1 MKASHYVSQVKKSA
15 VFKDFMKEAPD
26 AYLCS
31 LFCIRDFN
39 GPQNETQVDFYSPK
53 SKHII
58 SFKIGSKGIER
69 LPQPKKAET
78 ITHKKII
85 PKELK
90 DNVKLDLDKL
100 KPTLVDEMRNRDMT
114 YEIEKMLIVLNVPED
129 RPIWN
134 CTAFL
139 KGLGLLQAHVE
150 DASNS
155 VLFMEKKSLMD
166 MMKFAGGAGG
176 LPGLPGMPAA
186 GEPNPLAAGG
196 GSVKIMSPQELAAA
210 LQKAKAAAKEAEKA
224 DKADKKKART
234 K

>member
-1 MKASHYVSQVKKSA
+1 MKASHYVSQVKKSG

-31 LFCIRDFN
+31 LFFIRDFN

-58 SFKIGSKGIER
+58 SFKIGAKGIER

-90 DNVKLDLDKL
+90 ESVKLDLDKL

-134 CTAFL
+134 CTGFL

-150 DASNS
+150 DVSNS

-166 MMKFAGGAGG
+166 MMRFAGGAGG
-176 LPGLPGMPAA
+176 LPGLPGMPA
-186 GEPNPLAAGG
+186 EPANPLTAGTG
-196 GSVKIMSPQELAAA
+196 NIKIMSPQELAAA
-210 LQKAKAAAKEAEKA
+210 LQKAKAAARESEKT
-224 DKADKKKART
+224 DKTEKKKA
-234 K
+234 KIK